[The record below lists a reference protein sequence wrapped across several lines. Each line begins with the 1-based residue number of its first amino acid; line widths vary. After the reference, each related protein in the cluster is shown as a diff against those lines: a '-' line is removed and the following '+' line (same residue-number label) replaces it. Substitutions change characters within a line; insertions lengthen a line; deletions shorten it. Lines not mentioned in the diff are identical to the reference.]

1 MANTTTDDP
10 LLRQFLTV
18 LKLEQGLS
26 DNSIAAYG
34 SDLRLFNRWLTTKE
48 LTLGAA
54 TATEVREYLASRIE
68 SGVKARTSSRLTS
81 SLKRFY
87 HYLLREQLIESDP
100 TLLLEQ
106 PKLGKPLPKTLSEQ
120 EVEALIEAPDTTTP
134 HGLRDRAMLELLY
147 ATGLRVTE
155 LVSMRLPMLSLNQ
168 GVVQVVGKGNKE
180 RIVPLGEEAL
190 EWLERYLRQGRPAL
204 LRHHT
209 PNHTLFPSSRGTAI
223 TRQAFWQHIK
233 HYAVVAGIA
242 KSLSPHTMRHAFA
255 THLLNHGADL
265 RVVQLLLGHSSLT
278 TTQIYTHV
286 ANHRLQQLH
295 KEHHPRG

>member
-106 PKLGKPLPKTLSEQ
+106 PKLGKPLPKPSLNRRSRHS
-120 EVEALIEAPDTTTP
+120 L
-134 HGLRDRAMLELLY
+134 
-147 ATGLRVTE
+147 
-155 LVSMRLPMLSLNQ
+155 RLP
-168 GVVQVVGKGNKE
+168 
-180 RIVPLGEEAL
+180 
-190 EWLERYLRQGRPAL
+190 
-204 LRHHT
+204 
-209 PNHTLFPSSRGTAI
+209 
-223 TRQAFWQHIK
+223 TRQR
-233 HYAVVAGIA
+233 
-242 KSLSPHTMRHAFA
+242 HTDSEIERC
-255 THLLNHGADL
+255 
-265 RVVQLLLGHSSLT
+265 
-278 TTQIYTHV
+278 
-286 ANHRLQQLH
+286 
-295 KEHHPRG
+295 